1 MMRPRPPASAGSAC
15 LPAGRR
21 LPPPGGASAPAPR
34 NPSGRYWWGSIQK
47 YGDETGIYG
56 ENIPILAKNFLCFT
70 PRAGIDPGKIFCGA
84 GASARLGRPLAAAA
98 HAVGRAFWVLA
109 AALGA
114 SLGAGGAEREVEA
127 GAGRV
132 LPGYAFEFPRDHF
145 AHPSFDSEWWYYTGN
160 LSTAAGRHFG
170 FELTFFRR
178 ARTRAGAGTEAE
190 AGTEANARTEAGAAA
205 ASEPSAWDLDQ
216 VWLAHFT
223 VTDTFEERFL
233 VAERVNRSG
242 PGLAGA
248 DAGQRRI
255 WNGNWSVEW
264 RPGGAGRPIQTLT
277 ATHPDAALRLTLE
290 PRKPVVVHGRDGVS
304 RKVAGD
310 PRAVSHYLSFTRL
323 AAAGTI
329 ALAGEELA
337 VSGLA
342 WMDHEFFSDYPMED
356 KVGWDWMSIQL
367 DDGTDLMLFGLRDAA
382 GRHGPD
388 VTGTLVDPD
397 GGARRVRWGGAALR
411 PGRRWRS
418 GATGAEYPVEWRV
431 AVPDL
436 DLRLD
441 LRPRIDGQEVFA
453 ERGLLPPYWEG
464 AILVSGEREGR
475 PAAGVGYLEMT
486 GYAERLDL
494 RGVEAGS
501 RTGSDPDRSGTPGGV
516 SPGGTAFPPASGP

>member
-1 MMRPRPPASAGSAC
+1 MW
-15 LPAGRR
+15 GRR
-21 LPPPGGASAPAPR
+21 LRRRRAPR
-34 NPSGRYWWGSIQK
+34 R
-47 YGDETGIYG
+47 
-56 ENIPILAKNFLCFT
+56 
-70 PRAGIDPGKIFCGA
+70 
-84 GASARLGRPLAAAA
+84 RPFAAAA
-98 HAVGRAFWVLA
+98 GAAGRVFCVLA
-109 AALGA
+109 VAFGA
-114 SLGAGGAEREVEA
+114 SFDAGGADREAGPA

-160 LSTAAGRHFG
+160 LSTPAGRHFG

-178 ARTRAGAGTEAE
+178 ARASAREGARIRATEEAKAGAST
-190 AGTEANARTEAGAAA
+190 AG

-223 VTDTFEERFL
+223 VTDTRAERFL

-242 PGLAGA
+242 PGVAGA
-248 DAGQRRI
+248 DAGERRI

-264 RPGGAGRPIQTLT
+264 RPGDEARPTQALT
-277 ATHPDAALRLTLE
+277 AITPDAALRLTLE

-323 AAAGTI
+323 AAAGTL
-329 ALAGEELA
+329 ALGGEEHA
-337 VSGLA
+337 VRGLA
-342 WMDHEFFSDYPMED
+342 WMDHEFFSDYPLEG

-367 DDGTDLMLFGLRDAA
+367 DDGADLMLFGLRDAA
-382 GRHGPD
+382 GGHGPD
-388 VTGTLVDPD
+388 VTGTLVDP
-397 GGARRVRWGGAALR
+397 GGGVRPVGWGGASLR

-431 AVPDL
+431 TVPAL

-441 LRPRIDGQEVFA
+441 LRPRLDGQEVFA

-464 AILVSGEREGR
+464 AVLVSGEREGR

-486 GYAERLDL
+486 GYAERFAL
-494 RGVEAGS
+494 GGIEARS
-501 RTGSDPDRSGTPGGV
+501 QPSSAADRSGTSDRV
-516 SPGGTAFPPASGP
+516 R